1 MPDPAATPH
10 VHPETAHHSRWWL
23 QDRHAGWASAIALAV
38 ISFAVYLFVAGSST
52 LYDRDEGWFS
62 RAAVEMVESGNYWY
76 PTFNGNLRYAKPI
89 LIYWCMSLPLR
100 LLGQTEI
107 AVRLPS
113 VVGMVGAS
121 LIVYWIGRTLWRP
134 RVGLVAMAVV
144 LSTPISLLM
153 GCAATAD
160 GVLIFF
166 LTACLAVVA
175 HATLRGWR
183 WPHAIA
189 LGLAMGFAQLE
200 KGPVGAAIPVLSIAL
215 TWLMLRKASPK
226 SAPRWLFVIAAV
238 ALGVA
243 IFCAWAVPANRMTA
257 GQFNQKGMGN
267 LVQRVFVPLEGH
279 GGHWLLTLP
288 LYFPVLFVGF
298 FPWTL
303 YLMSAINV
311 TRTGRAGMTPI
322 AAPHDPAADPSSPID
337 GVRARALLV
346 GWAVPTFVMMSF
358 VQTKLPHYILP
369 IWPALAL
376 AVAAA
381 LETSDRGETTPWQR
395 VLFYRGGILFLP
407 VGAGLAF
414 GAAILPRLFD
424 GTLQAKYPRL
434 ADVPSLGPLV
444 TPLTLVA
451 AAMLVMIVWA
461 MIEVKRWRV
470 HQAVPVLW
478 VGMTVVALILAAKVQ
493 PVLEAY
499 KPVPPIAAT
508 IRQFTLAT
516 VPVVTCGFNE
526 PSLNFYVDRGVIEP
540 LDASQVSEWA
550 RQNGPGVL
558 VIERTQWDLIKDEII
573 ADRLT
578 PIGASHTRFNYSKGE
593 TVDLLVLARHYAE
606 GKLAPN
612 AAFEAPA
619 TQPAR

>member
-10 VHPETAHHSRWWL
+10 AHPETSHHSRWWL

-38 ISFAVYLFVAGSST
+38 ISLAVYLYVAGSSS

-89 LIYWCMSLPLR
+89 LIYWCMSVPIR

-113 VVGMVGAS
+113 VLGMVGAS

-134 RVGLVAMAVV
+134 RVGLVAMAII
-144 LSTPISLLM
+144 LSTPLSLLM

-166 LTACLAVVA
+166 LTACLAVIA
-175 HATLRGWR
+175 HATLRGWG

-189 LGLAMGFAQLE
+189 LGVAMGLAQLQ
-200 KGPVGAAIPVLSIAL
+200 KGPVGVAIPVLSIAL

-226 SAPRWLFVIAAV
+226 AAPKWLFVIV
-238 ALGVA
+238 AIALSVA
-243 IFCAWAVPANRMTA
+243 IFCAWAVPANRMTE
-257 GQFNQKGMGN
+257 GKFNEKGMGN
-267 LVQRVFVPLEGH
+267 LVQRVFSPLEGH

-288 LYFPVLFVGF
+288 LYVPVLIVGF

-303 YLMSAINV
+303 YLMSAISV
-311 TRTGRAGMTPI
+311 TRTGRAGMTSI
-322 AAPHDPAADPSSPID
+322 AAPHDPSADPSSPID

-381 LETSDRGETTPWQR
+381 LETSDRAETTPWQR
-395 VLFYRGGILFLP
+395 VLFYRGGILLLP
-407 VGAGLAF
+407 VGVSMALA
-414 GAAILPRLFD
+414 AAILPRLLD

-434 ADVPSLGPLV
+434 ADVPELSPLI

-451 AAMLVMIVWA
+451 VALLVMVAWA
-461 MIEVKRWRV
+461 ITEVKRWRV

-478 VGMTVVALILAAKVQ
+478 VGMTVVAIILAAKVQ
-493 PVLEAY
+493 PALEGF
-499 KPVPPIAAT
+499 KPVPPIAKSILGNTAS
-508 IRQFTLAT
+508 T
-516 VPVVTCGFNE
+516 VPVATCGFNE
-526 PSLNFYVDRGVIEP
+526 PSLNFYVDRGVIRA
-540 LDASQVSEWA
+540 LDASEVGDWA

-558 VIERTQWDLIKDEII
+558 VIEREQWELIKDEVI

-578 PIGASHTRFNYSKGE
+578 PLVAPQRRFNYSKGQV
-593 TVDLLVLARHYAE
+593 VDLLVLARHFVE
-606 GKLAPN
+606 GKIGSKALI
-612 AAFEAPA
+612 EAPA
-619 TQPAR
+619 TQPSR